1 MQINQFDWTVRR
13 VATILSVVVL
23 TLSLIAAFSGILLSF
38 YYEPTA
44 GGAYYSLNV
53 ITSRVPYG
61 WFFRKAHS
69 LAGNGII
76 AIALV
81 QIVVMFLGRQFRRS
95 WLGAWVSGILLTL
108 GAIVLSWTAII
119 LTWTQEGYWR
129 FNIELGT
136 IQAIPFVGGL
146 LRNILTGGG
155 AINSATVQ
163 HLYTIHS
170 YLISVGVI
178 VLAIVHLSSLIWQ
191 EKQMK
196 TKLANEKI
204 VNQSEEREKLNQAV
218 DVSLG
223 ES

>member
-1 MQINQFDWTVRR
+1 MQVNLFEPIVRR
-13 VATILSVVVL
+13 ITTILSVVVL
-23 TLSLIAAFSGILLSF
+23 SLSLIAAFSGILLSF

-44 GGAYYSLNV
+44 GGAYYSLKV
-53 ITSRVPYG
+53 ITSQVPYG
-61 WFFRKAHS
+61 WLFRKAHS

-76 AIALV
+76 AVALV

-95 WLGAWVSGILLTL
+95 WLSAWVSGILLTL
-108 GAIVLSWTAII
+108 AAIGLSWTAII
-119 LTWTQEGYWR
+119 LAWTQEGYWR

-136 IQAIPFVGGL
+136 IEAIPLIGGQ

-155 AINSATVQ
+155 AISSATVQ

-170 YLISVGVI
+170 YLLSVGVV
-178 VLAIVHLSSLIWQ
+178 VLAVVHLSSLIWQ

-196 TKLANEKI
+196 TKLTNQLDEK
-204 VNQSEEREKLNQAV
+204 ELNQAV
-218 DVSLG
+218 EVSLA

>member
-1 MQINQFDWTVRR
+1 MQINQFDWVIRR
-13 VATILSVVVL
+13 IATILSVVVL

-44 GGAYYSLNV
+44 GGAYTSLEA
-53 ITSRVPYG
+53 ITLQVPYG
-61 WFFRKAHS
+61 WFFRKIHS

-76 AIALV
+76 VIALI

-95 WLGAWVSGILLTL
+95 WLGAWVSGILLALT
-108 GAIVLSWTAII
+108 AIGLSWTAII
-119 LTWTQEGYWR
+119 LAWTQEGYWR

-136 IQAIPFVGGL
+136 IQAIPLVGVWL
-146 LRNILTGGG
+146 KNILTGGG
-155 AINSATVQ
+155 AINSVTIQ

-170 YLISVGVI
+170 YLLSVGVV
-178 VLAIVHLSSLIWQ
+178 VLAVVHLSSLIWQ

-196 TKLANEKI
+196 AKNVVLP
-204 VNQSEEREKLNQAV
+204 EERERLNQAV
-218 DVSLG
+218 DVSLA